1 MQVDGGHV
9 AAGVQN
15 EIAVDPLAAPA
26 LERCHGAA
34 AHRARPVNGPE
45 DRARH
50 DTQARGSGDR
60 RGALPAVDD
69 GRDLDPE
76 GCEERRHLVG
86 AVAVGRDD
94 GALPAGDAE
103 PKRVLH
109 RGAREHDAR
118 PVAIGEE
125 QRALEGARRRD
136 HRAGADLPQPLAEHA
151 LGEIGRPFGTQA
163 LDGAHEVVV
172 VDAEGERAESH
183 VHAELS
189 RGRGELADLVVRARS
204 ERPSQAS
211 AAGEQHGARPG
222 VCRGDRGRK
231 AGDAAAD
238 HQHVRVGGLLLVMVG
253 VGQPRRLA

>member
-45 DRARH
+45 DPARH
-50 DTQARGSGDR
+50 DTQTRGSGDW

-94 GALPAGDAE
+94 GALPAGAAD
-103 PKRVLH
+103 PN
-109 RGAREHDAR
+109 
-118 PVAIGEE
+118 
-125 QRALEGARRRD
+125 
-136 HRAGADLPQPLAEHA
+136 ADLP
-151 LGEIGRPFGTQA
+151 G
-163 LDGAHEVVV
+163 
-172 VDAEGERAESH
+172 
-183 VHAELS
+183 
-189 RGRGELADLVVRARS
+189 
-204 ERPSQAS
+204 
-211 AAGEQHGARPG
+211 AAG
-222 VCRGDRGRK
+222 
-231 AGDAAAD
+231 
-238 HQHVRVGGLLLVMVG
+238 
-253 VGQPRRLA
+253 